1 MGTGIP
7 TEEEEEEEGEVLLMV
22 EDQTTQAMAATDPFT
37 LPMVVPC
44 TGGPLRP
51 LAGGTLVTAPL
62 PVPLHHTEGEGGRHT
77 GTALRH
83 PLAVTTDDIRYTERE
98 ITP

>member
-1 MGTGIP
+1 MGTEIL
-7 TEEEEEEEGEVLLMV
+7 TVEEEEEVLLMV

-37 LPMVVPC
+37 LPMVAPC
-44 TGGPLRP
+44 TGGALRP
-51 LAGGTLVTAPL
+51 LAGGTLVTDPL
-62 PVPLHHTEGEGGRHT
+62 PVPPRHTEGEGGRHT